1 MLRLEDGRG
10 GGGMGEGPGVT
21 EPRTLMDY
29 SRLGRRPRDL
39 QYGWSL
45 KGASVVPG
53 ATFGYWVEAQ
63 LLEETAYGCYGIRQK
78 HQQMRRE

>member
-1 MLRLEDGRG
+1 MDGGVR
-10 GGGMGEGPGVT
+10 EGPGVT

-39 QYGWSL
+39 QYGRSL

-53 ATFGYWVEAQ
+53 AVFGYSEVAQ
-63 LLEETAYGCYGIRQK
+63 SLKETARAVMACIN
-78 HQQMRRE
+78 